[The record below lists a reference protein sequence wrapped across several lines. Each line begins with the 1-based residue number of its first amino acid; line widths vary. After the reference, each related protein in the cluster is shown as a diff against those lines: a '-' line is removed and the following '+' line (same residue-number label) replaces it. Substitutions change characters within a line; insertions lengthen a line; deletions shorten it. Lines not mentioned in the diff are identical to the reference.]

1 MMTIVTD
8 RNRRIQHGQ
17 SVSRSAPRR
26 AAVRVCVTRR
36 GFLLMVIYSV
46 AIRYVLLAAWRV
58 LAVPLWLTCGV

>member
-8 RNRRIQHGQ
+8 RNRRIQRGQ
-17 SVSRSAPRR
+17 SVSQPPRR